1 LIHLKRR
8 AYPSEKE
15 SPTYRFAPMLKQ
27 IPFPE
32 LTVTSLTRS
41 VDSHVVVLSLTSS
54 PPRVGESSIRLT
66 RASLGDS
73 QVDGERGLGHLL
85 GVDASFRAEGVDV
98 AVDGRVQFDNDAG
111 GGVGLR
117 GERVGVRRLRSTG
130 GGLNLRE
137 EGPGVT
143 NAGLGREDVGV
154 GQRLRENGLALR
166 GASQGG
172 ELGLAVAFFVRV
184 HAFDHLEVGAGRWV
198 GVDREVLGGRG
209 EFGETLLHADVEAV
223 ELRAEDVGLPCHAVV
238 LHASFE
244 LLEDGQ
250 DVAVAEEGC
259 CGGGTSGTIA
269 LQKGGDDHRGASGF
283 NQVGLGMRFGQ
294 VEFEEAC
301 FARHA
306 GELEFRRH
314 LAHESALGLVVAG
327 DGGECGRLCGLTH
340 RVVATAVRYLDRRR
354 ASGVSDGA
362 GLRVCAREEGDDLH
376 RAGHAGGV
384 SGSRHVQE
392 FDLLTLEFFG
402 DWRLLGEHTTQL
414 QMQRLKASLNLG
426 AATVSA
432 RCAGPFTSGWQLDG
446 YLSEHLGRE

>member
-1 LIHLKRR
+1 
-8 AYPSEKE
+8 
-15 SPTYRFAPMLKQ
+15 MLKQ
-27 IPFPE
+27 IPSPE
-32 LTVTSLTRS
+32 LTVTS
-41 VDSHVVVLSLTSS
+41 
-54 PPRVGESSIRLT
+54 
-66 RASLGDS
+66 
-73 QVDGERGLGHLL
+73 
-85 GVDASFRAEGVDV
+85 FRTQGADV
-98 AVDGRVQFDNDAG
+98 AVGGRVQVDSDAG

-166 GASQGG
+166 GAAQGG

-209 EFGETLLHADVEAV
+209 EFGETLLHAGVEAV

-250 DVAVAEEGC
+250 DVAVAEEGG

-269 LQKGGDDHRGASGF
+269 LQKGGDDHRGASGL

-340 RVVATAVRYLDRRR
+340 GVVARAVRHLARRR

-362 GLRVCAREEGDDLH
+362 G
-376 RAGHAGGV
+376 HADGV